1 MFPTTVLWFL
11 FAALF
16 GMVPSKTAQEVAG
29 DAGAVCNLGSLVAQD
44 GWTYEF
50 RRADVALFAKVLYCE
65 SGRGIPGPEGEAI
78 AWTLV
83 HRFYQTHKLWGS
95 FAGFLDAYSQ
105 CAGTKWS
112 SAGHR
117 RSKRDIVA
125 QVDMVRSWSW
135 EQIPVAGR
143 WMAERFLAGL
153 VPDAHPTWVHFL
165 TCGYEQDR
173 AEGTIGPYRVGLKNG
188 ACNVYYAMRQTEK
201 WTVSTIVLVPA
212 VSDLPPM
219 LRALDRLW
227 RSEQLGPWVVR
238 ISPAT
243 E

>member
-1 MFPTTVLWFL
+1 MLPALLWL
-11 FAALF
+11 LLLPLSA
-16 GMVPSKTAQEVAG
+16 TAHV
-29 DAGAVCNLGSLVAQD
+29 DAGPTCDRGCLVAKD

-83 HRFYQTHKLWGS
+83 HRFYQTRELWGS

-117 RSKRDIVA
+117 RSKRDIVE
-125 QVDMVRSWSW
+125 QVDTVRSWSW

-143 WMAERFLAGL
+143 WMVERFLAGD
-153 VPDAHPTWVHFL
+153 VPDRHPTWVHFL
-165 TCGYEQDR
+165 TCGYERDR
-173 AEGTIGPYRVGLKNG
+173 AEGTIGPYRVGLKSG
-188 ACNVYYAMRQTEK
+188 ACNSYYAMRQTEK
-201 WTVSTIVLVPA
+201 WTASTVVLVPNRA
-212 VSDLPPM
+212 VLPPV
-219 LRALDRLW
+219 LEALDRLW
-227 RSEQLGPWVVR
+227 RSALLEPLVVWEVSR
-238 ISPAT
+238 G
-243 E
+243 